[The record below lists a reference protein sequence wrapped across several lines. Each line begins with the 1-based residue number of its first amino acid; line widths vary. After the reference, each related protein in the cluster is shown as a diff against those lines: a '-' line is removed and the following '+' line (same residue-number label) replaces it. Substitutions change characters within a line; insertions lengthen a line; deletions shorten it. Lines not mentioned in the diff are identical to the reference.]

1 MSEVIE
7 AVETEEATSAK
18 IAERLKVS
26 AHQIWLAGLGAY
38 AKAEEEGI
46 KAIESLI
53 KEGED
58 VEVRASEARKE
69 TIAKTTELREKANQS
84 IEDIKENLLGSWG
97 KVETVID
104 QRIEAVINFFG
115 LPSKSDV
122 DELIIKVEELN
133 KAVKALAKA
142 A

>member
-84 IEDIKENLLGSWG
+84 IEDIKENLLGSLG

-133 KAVKALAKA
+133 KAVKALVKA
-142 A
+142 S